1 MTDEPEKVWISFD
14 ETLKPT
20 DPPGYWPKGWP
31 AVFKQPRDSGVLY
44 VRADPVE
51 ELRAKSEA
59 FDRIVEARERAT
71 PVIVTAANE
80 TEPFTSR
87 GREPEILS
95 INNGETP

>member
-1 MTDEPEKVWISFD
+1 MSDMPEELWVDHPDNLFAEDNTTAWFH
-14 ETLKPT
+14 E
-20 DPPGYWPKGWP
+20 
-31 AVFKQPRDSGVLY
+31 SGDHRKEKTKY
-44 VRADPVE
+44 IRADLVE
-51 ELRAKSEA
+51 ELRTKAEA